1 MKSMWAIRH
10 KPTNHYLPSP
20 KGHSGRGGS
29 FVDPVDPAVTLP
41 RLFPTERSA
50 KAALTSWLKGKH
62 EGKWDWDDSEWG
74 GMYKYCIGYT
84 IVPVP
89 NRKREDMEVVEIVL
103 QPQIP
108 QED

>member
-29 FVDPVDPAVTLP
+29 FVDPVDTEVTNP
-41 RLFPTERSA
+41 RLFPSERAA
-50 KAALTSWLKGKH
+50 KAALTSWLKGMH
-62 EGKWDWDDSEWG
+62 EGEWEWGDSEWG
-74 GMYKYCIGYT
+74 GRYKYCIGYT

-89 NRKREDMEVVEIVL
+89 NRKRQDMEIVEIVL